1 VTPISVVD
9 IDYVALAPV
18 IIVLVAAV
26 IGVLLEA
33 FLPEAA
39 RRSGQLLLTGS
50 AVALAFLTVLIV
62 AASRPFG
69 PIAGGSLM
77 LDGPGLF
84 LQGLILLTSGT
95 AILIMADRRVDPGGD
110 AFAGRVS
117 TLPGGEEERE
127 VSRRGLMQTEVWP
140 LMLFCIGGLLLF
152 VTSNDLLTLFI
163 ALEILSLPLYL
174 LVGMARR
181 RRLLSQE
188 AALKYFLMGALASAI
203 LLFGSALAYAYAGTI
218 EFAGIAERISERT
231 TANTLVIAAVA
242 LILVGLLFKIG
253 AVPFGQWVPDVYQ
266 GAPTPV
272 TGFMAAAVKVA
283 AVGALLRVLYV
294 PFGGMRW
301 EWEPVLWIVASLT
314 MLIGSLVALAQSDIK
329 RMLAYSS
336 IANAGFILIGVAAAD
351 QVGLSS
357 VLFYLL
363 AYSVAT
369 LAAFGIVTMV
379 RVPTGEATSLE
390 QWAGIGRRSPLL
402 ATAFSL
408 ILLSFAGIPLTA
420 GFIAKFGVFTAAIT
434 AGALPLVIVGI
445 VASAIAA
452 ALYVRIIVR
461 MYFTDPVSASAGV
474 ASPSPLTV
482 AGVGLGVALTVI
494 LGVFPQ
500 PVLNFVEQTSI
511 FVR

>member
-1 VTPISVVD
+1 MTPIPAPD

-18 IIVLVAAV
+18 IIVLAGA
-26 IGVLLEA
+26 IISVLLEA
-33 FLPEAA
+33 FLPEWA
-39 RRSGQLLLTGS
+39 RRSSQLLLTGS
-50 AVALAFLTVLIV
+50 TLGLAFLTVIVV
-62 AASRPFG
+62 AAATPYG
-69 PIAGGSLM
+69 PIAGAALVI
-77 LDGPGLF
+77 DGPGLF
-84 LQGLILLTSGT
+84 LQGLILFGS
-95 AILIMADRRVDPGGD
+95 AMAALIMADRRVDPGGD

-127 VSRRGLMQTEVWP
+127 VSRRGLLQTEVWP
-140 LMLFCIGGLLLF
+140 LLLFCVAGMLLF
-152 VTSNDLLTLFI
+152 VTSNDFLTLFV

-203 LLFGSALAYAYAGTI
+203 LLFGSALAYAFSGTI
-218 EFAGIAERISERT
+218 TFAGISQTLAERT
-231 TANTLVIAAVA
+231 TANTLILAAVA
-242 LILVGLLFKIG
+242 LVLVGLLFKIG

-272 TGFMAAAVKVA
+272 TGFMAGVVKVA
-283 AVGALLRVLYV
+283 AAGALLRVLYV
-294 PFGGMRW
+294 PFSGMRW
-301 EWEPVLWIVASLT
+301 EWEPILWVVSILT
-314 MLIGSLVALAQSDIK
+314 MLIGSVIALAQTDIK

-351 QVGLSS
+351 QIGLGA

-369 LAAFGIVTMV
+369 IAAFGMVTMV
-379 RVPTGEATSLE
+379 RLPTGEATGID
-390 QWAGIGRRSPLL
+390 QWAGIGRRSPVL

-420 GFIAKFGVFTAAIT
+420 GFIAKFSVFRAAIG
-434 AGALPLVIVGI
+434 ADALPLVFAGI
-445 VASAIAA
+445 IASAIAA
-452 ALYVRIIVR
+452 ALYIRIIVR
-461 MYFTDPVSASAGV
+461 MYFTDPVGGSAGV
-474 ASPSPLTV
+474 ATASPLTV

-500 PVLNFVEQTSI
+500 PVLNLIEAVSI
-511 FVR
+511 FAR